1 MDPVA
6 FPEWYTSKGYEIVQT
21 APGVYSVRK
30 GGGDTAAPAPAPA
43 PTAYPDDWNEA
54 DFLAANPD
62 VAAAVEQGLYP
73 SGYSFDQS
81 FRRFTGGT
89 GWDGRADTPGQTLDP
104 RYSSDVYDQFLARN
118 GRRQPVDVN
127 TYYYG

>member
-1 MDPVA
+1 VGADV
-6 FPEWYTSKGYEIVQT
+6 WQVVKSRG
-21 APGVYSVRK
+21 
-30 GGGDTAAPAPAPA
+30 APADDPATEA
-43 PTAYPDDWNEA
+43 PDYPDDWSEA
-54 DFLAANPD
+54 DFLADNPD

-89 GWDGRADTPGQTLDP
+89 GWDDRADTPGQSLDP
-104 RYSSDVYDQFLARN
+104 RYSSDVYERFLARN

>member
-1 MDPVA
+1 M
-6 FPEWYTSKGYEIVQT
+6 
-21 APGVYSVRK
+21 
-30 GGGDTAAPAPAPA
+30 
-43 PTAYPDDWNEA
+43 
-54 DFLAANPD
+54 
-62 VAAAVEQGLYP
+62 VEQGLYP

-89 GWDGRADTPGQTLDP
+89 GWDDRADTPGQSLDP
-104 RYSSDVYDQFLARN
+104 RYSSDVYDRFLARN